1 MLKKLGILLLGAGC
15 AWAAQAKVDE
25 VQAARLDQDL
35 TPLGAERAGNADGS
49 IPPWTGGITQ
59 APAGYRPGM
68 HHLDPFAADRPR
80 LVLDSRN
87 MAAYQAL
94 LTPGTQALLQANP
107 DYHLRVFPTRR
118 SASLPQR
125 LYDATRANASRA
137 ELIADGNGVQGAAAG
152 VPFPCRRAARKRS
165 GTTSCATAASN
176 CTCRPTRR
184 RCWPTAA
191 TTCSSSTATCT
202 SSMAARG

>member
-1 MLKKLGILLLGAGC
+1 MLKKLGILLLGRLRLGGAG
-15 AWAAQAKVDE
+15 QG
-25 VQAARLDQDL
+25 RRSPGR
-35 TPLGAERAGNADGS
+35 TPGPGPDPAGAERAGNADGS

-80 LVLDSRN
+80 LVVDSRN

-137 ELIADGNGVQGAAAG
+137 ELIADGNGVRR
-152 VPFPCRRAARKRS
+152 CRRRASPPQSGQEAIWNHIMRYRGEQLHLQTNQAAVLANGSYNLLKLDRYLYFVYGRE
-165 GTTSCATAASN
+165 G
-176 CTCRPTRR
+176 
-184 RCWPTAA
+184 
-191 TTCSSSTATCT
+191 
-202 SSMAARG
+202 

>member
-68 HHLDPFAADRPR
+68 HHL
-80 LVLDSRN
+80 
-87 MAAYQAL
+87 
-94 LTPGTQALLQANP
+94 
-107 DYHLRVFPTRR
+107 
-118 SASLPQR
+118 
-125 LYDATRANASRA
+125 
-137 ELIADGNGVQGAAAG
+137 
-152 VPFPCRRAARKRS
+152 
-165 GTTSCATAASN
+165 
-176 CTCRPTRR
+176 
-184 RCWPTAA
+184 
-191 TTCSSSTATCT
+191 
-202 SSMAARG
+202 

>member
-1 MLKKLGILLLGAGC
+1 MLKKLGILLLGPVA
-15 AWAAQAKVDE
+15 AWAATGQDE

-35 TPLGAERAGNADGS
+35 TAGSGAGRQRRWQHPAL
-49 IPPWTGGITQ
+49 TGGITQ
-59 APAGYRPGM
+59 APVGYRPGM

-80 LVLDSRN
+80 LVVDSRN

-107 DYHLRVFPTRR
+107 DYHLRVFLP
-118 SASLPQR
+118 PQR
-125 LYDATRANASRA
+125 IPAAAPVRRYPRQRQPRRADRRRQRRA
-137 ELIADGNGVQGAAAG
+137 GAAAI

-184 RCWPTAA
+184 RCWPATAA

-202 SSMAARG
+202 SSAGREG

>member
-80 LVLDSRN
+80 LVVDSRN

-118 SASLPQR
+118 SASCRSACTTLP
-125 LYDATRANASRA
+125 APTP
-137 ELIADGNGVQGAAAG
+137 AA
-152 VPFPCRRAARKRS
+152 PS
-165 GTTSCATAASN
+165 
-176 CTCRPTRR
+176 
-184 RCWPTAA
+184 
-191 TTCSSSTATCT
+191 
-202 SSMAARG
+202 